1 MLLGE
6 LNTADRPASSRVSYN
21 VVSNELLADKFVL
34 GPWPLFIPIR
44 CASTIS
50 LRFQGSGLTA
60 LLIRNWIWAMLVSA
74 EEGNYSM
81 ELTQLEFFLMVVEQ
95 GSFSK
100 AAVRVYR
107 TQPAV
112 SIAIRRLE
120 EEIGAPLF
128 DRSQKT
134 PTLTDAGELVYDYAR
149 RILALR
155 DQAQDVV
162 SELRSL
168 ERGRVRIGA
177 NESTS
182 LYILPHLILQYREQ
196 HPNVKVEIFRQV
208 SERLPREVLDRSVDF
223 ALLAF
228 EPVDTDLESFPILQD
243 ELVLIMNPDDPLA
256 KRESLKIEELGER
269 SFVAHNVKT
278 ASRHKVIEAFEQH
291 HTPLNITLELA
302 TVETI
307 KRFVQLKIGLAFVP
321 RMCVAEELERGTL
334 ATVPVPELSYF
345 RTLWVTH
352 RRNITLSHAAA
363 AFLEVLRERATAT
376 LPSQSPAKT
385 SQIPIKSASTRA
397 PSKRR

>member
-1 MLLGE
+1 
-6 LNTADRPASSRVSYN
+6 
-21 VVSNELLADKFVL
+21 
-34 GPWPLFIPIR
+34 
-44 CASTIS
+44 
-50 LRFQGSGLTA
+50 
-60 LLIRNWIWAMLVSA
+60 
-74 EEGNYSM
+74 M
-81 ELTQLEFFLMVVEQ
+81 ELTQLEFFIMVVEQ

-120 EEIGAPLF
+120 EEIGAPLL

-134 PTLTDAGELVYDYAR
+134 PTLTDAGELVYDYAQ
-149 RILALR
+149 RILMLR
-155 DQAQDVV
+155 DQAQNVV
-162 SELRSL
+162 SELRAL

-182 LYILPHLILQYREQ
+182 LYILPHLILEYRAQ
-196 HPNVKVEIFRQV
+196 HPNVKVEIFRYV
-208 SERLPREVLDRSVDF
+208 SERLPREVLDRNVDF
-223 ALLAF
+223 AVLAF
-228 EPVDTDLESFPILQD
+228 EPTDGDLESFPILQD
-243 ELVLIMNPDDPLA
+243 ELVLIMSPDDPLA
-256 KRESLKIEELGER
+256 KRESLKIEELGEQ

-278 ASRHKVIEAFEQH
+278 SSRHKVIETFAQH
-291 HTPLNITLELA
+291 HTPLNITIELA

-352 RRNITLSHAAA
+352 RRHTSLSHAAA
-363 AFLEVLRERATAT
+363 AFLEVLHQHASTA
-376 LPSQSPAKT
+376 PKQRSQKPTSKGPAK
-385 SQIPIKSASTRA
+385 A
-397 PSKRR
+397 PSTKLSSLLK

>member
-385 SQIPIKSASTRA
+385 SQIPIKSASTKA
-397 PSKRR
+397 PSKRK